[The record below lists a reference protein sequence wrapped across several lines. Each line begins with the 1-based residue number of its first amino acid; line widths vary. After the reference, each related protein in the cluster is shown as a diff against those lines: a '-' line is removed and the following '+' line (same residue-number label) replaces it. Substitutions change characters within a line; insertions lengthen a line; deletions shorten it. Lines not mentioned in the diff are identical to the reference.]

1 MTCTHSRPMRYT
13 AALVA
18 ALVCAS
24 TAPSLAQGLASVA
37 RPQAAAS
44 QGTSRGLIWKV
55 ERDGKQAW
63 LVGSMHL
70 LTPDFYPLPASMEQ
84 AFAKSDVLMEEI
96 DMNEASNPQ
105 LAASILAKAM
115 NPPGTTLSSQL
126 SKETTA
132 VVSTWL
138 AKMGISLDSLQPL
151 KPWMVAI
158 TVQTLALQRMGFDP
172 ALGIDKH
179 FQDGATRAGKR
190 LQPLETALEQ
200 ISFLDG
206 LSPKTQDVMLRESVQ
221 SADSEQLQIKSIA
234 AAWRSGDVPAM
245 ERLVLSDMKDAPD
258 VYDLLL
264 VSRNRRWVPK
274 VEACM
279 QSNRSCFVVV
289 GAAHL
294 VGPDGLVALLQQ
306 RGYSIVQQ

>member
-1 MTCTHSRPMRYT
+1 MICMPLRRMRLT
-13 AALVA
+13 AALLAVLACVPSA
-18 ALVCAS
+18 AAR
-24 TAPSLAQGLASVA
+24 AQSLAGVA
-37 RPQAAAS
+37 RPPAAQT

-55 ERDGKQAW
+55 ERDGRQAW

-84 AFAKSDVLMEEI
+84 AFAKSTVLMEEI

-115 NPPGTTLSSQL
+115 NPPGTTLSGQL
-126 SKETTA
+126 SKETIA

-138 AKMGISLDSLQPL
+138 AKMGLTLESLQPL
-151 KPWMVAI
+151 KPWMVSI
-158 TVQTLALQRMGFDP
+158 TVQTLALQRIGFDP

-179 FQDGATRAGKR
+179 FQDAAARAGKR

-206 LSPKTQDVMLRESVQ
+206 LSPKTQDLMLRESVE
-221 SADSEQLQIKSIA
+221 SAESEQSQIKSIA

-245 ERLVLSDMKDAPD
+245 ERLALADMKDAPE
-258 VYDLLL
+258 VYDMML

-279 QSNRSCFVVV
+279 QTSQCFVVV

-294 VGPDGLVALLQQ
+294 IGPDGLVTLLQQ
-306 RGYSIVQQ
+306 RGYTVTQQ

>member
-1 MTCTHSRPMRYT
+1 MTCTLPRSMRYT

-18 ALVCAS
+18 ALLCAA
-24 TAPSLAQGLASVA
+24 TNPSRAQGLAAVA
-37 RPQAAAS
+37 RPQAVES
-44 QGTSRGLIWKV
+44 RGTSRGLIWKV

-63 LVGSMHL
+63 LVGSLHL

-96 DMNEASNPQ
+96 DMNEASDPQ
-105 LAASILAKAM
+105 LAASILSKAM
-115 NPPGTTLSSQL
+115 NPPGTTLSGQL
-126 SKETTA
+126 SKETIT
-132 VVSTWL
+132 VVSAWL
-138 AKMGISLDSLQPL
+138 TNMGLSLDSLQPL
-151 KPWMVAI
+151 KPWMVAV

-172 ALGIDKH
+172 ALGLDKH
-179 FQDGATRAGKR
+179 FQDGATRGGKR

-206 LSPKTQDVMLRESVQ
+206 LSPKTQDLMLRESVQ
-221 SADSEQLQIKSIA
+221 SAESEQLQIKSIA
-234 AAWRSGDVPAM
+234 AAWRSGDVAAM
-245 ERLVLSDMKDAPD
+245 ERIALSDMKDAPE
-258 VYDLLL
+258 VYDMLL

-279 QSNRSCFVVV
+279 QSNRSCFIVV

-306 RGYSIVQQ
+306 RGHSIVQQ

>member
-1 MTCTHSRPMRYT
+1 MTCTHLRRMRYT
-13 AALVA
+13 AVLVA
-18 ALVCAS
+18 ALVGMA
-24 TAPSLAQGLASVA
+24 TVPSLAQSLATVA
-37 RPQAAAS
+37 RPQAAPS
-44 QGTSRGLIWKV
+44 QGTAKGLMWKV

-96 DMNEASNPQ
+96 DLNEASNPQ
-105 LAASILAKAM
+105 LAASILSKAM
-115 NPPGTTLSSQL
+115 NPPGTTLTSQL

-138 AKMGISLDSLQPL
+138 AKMGLSLESLQML
-151 KPWMVAI
+151 KPWMVSI
-158 TVQTLALQRMGFDP
+158 TVQTLALQRIGFDP

-179 FQDGATRAGKR
+179 FQDGATKARKR
-190 LQPLETALEQ
+190 LQPLETALDQ

-206 LSPKTQDVMLRESVQ
+206 LSPKTQDLMLRESVQ
-221 SADSEQLQIKSIA
+221 SADSEQSQIKSIA
-234 AAWRSGDVPAM
+234 AAWRAGDVPAM
-245 ERLVLSDMKDAPD
+245 ERLALSDMKDAPE
-258 VYDLLL
+258 VYDMLL

-279 QSNRSCFVVV
+279 QTNRSCFVVV

-294 VGPDGLVALLQQ
+294 VGPDSVVALLQQ
-306 RGYSIVQQ
+306 RGYSVVQQ

>member
-1 MTCTHSRPMRYT
+1 MICTPLRRMRLT

-18 ALVCAS
+18 VLAS
-24 TAPSLAQGLASVA
+24 MPVAAARAQSLAGVA
-37 RPQAAAS
+37 RPPAAQS
-44 QGTSRGLIWKV
+44 QGTSRGLLWKV
-55 ERDGKQAW
+55 ERDGRQAW

-84 AFAKSDVLMEEI
+84 AFAKSNVLMEEI

-126 SKETTA
+126 SKETIA
-132 VVSTWL
+132 VVSAWL
-138 AKMGISLDSLQPL
+138 AKMGLSLDSLQPL
-151 KPWMVAI
+151 KPWMVSI
-158 TVQTLALQRMGFDP
+158 TVQTLALQRIGFDP

-179 FQDGATRAGKR
+179 FQDAATRAGKR

-206 LSPKTQDVMLRESVQ
+206 LSPKTQDLMLRESVQ
-221 SADSEQLQIKSIA
+221 SADSEQSQIKSIA
-234 AAWRSGDVPAM
+234 AAWRAGDVPAM
-245 ERLVLSDMKDAPD
+245 ERLALADMKDAPE
-258 VYDLLL
+258 VYDMML

-279 QSNRSCFVVV
+279 QTNQCFVVV

-294 VGPDGLVALLQQ
+294 IGPDGLVTLLQQ
-306 RGYSIVQQ
+306 RGYTVTQQ